1 MISTPHAGARPPD
14 VDGAREWMSICYRS
28 ARPPGAQSL
37 PFILRGA
44 GKSRWQLITK
54 LL

>member
-1 MISTPHAGARPPD
+1 MWTALANGCRFVIEVLAR
-14 VDGAREWMSICYRS
+14 R
-28 ARPPGAQSL
+28 GAQSL